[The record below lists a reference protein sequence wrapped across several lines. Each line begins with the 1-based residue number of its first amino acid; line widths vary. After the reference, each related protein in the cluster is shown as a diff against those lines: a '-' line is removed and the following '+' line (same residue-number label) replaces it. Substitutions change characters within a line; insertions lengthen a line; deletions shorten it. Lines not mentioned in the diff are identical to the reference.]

1 MKYANLGGTG
11 VSVSR
16 ICLGMMTY
24 GSKQW
29 RDWVLDY
36 ADAKP
41 FVARAIEA
49 GINFFDTADVYSNGA
64 SEEVLGRALQRDR
77 RRSPRRRHRDE
88 VQRRHA
94 SRRAQSVWSV
104 AQEHH
109 RVV

>member
-1 MKYANLGGTG
+1 MKYAILGGTG

-29 RDWVLDY
+29 RDWVLEY
-36 ADAKP
+36 GEAKP

-64 SEEVLGRALQRDR
+64 SEEV
-77 RRSPRRRHRDE
+77 
-88 VQRRHA
+88 
-94 SRRAQSVWSV
+94 
-104 AQEHH
+104 
-109 RVV
+109 